1 MPHNENEDT
10 VRSTENI
17 KQHRSIREILRHNAG
32 LKILSVVFAILLW
45 CYVVSQTNPIRS
57 ITYNDIQINITGMG
71 ELTSQRLIPLEA
83 LRASLPGVRVTLNV
97 PYRELFRRLQR
108 RGRCF
113 P

>member
-45 CYVVSQTNPIRS
+45 CARPSPSAASPIT
-57 ITYNDIQINITGMG
+57 TY
-71 ELTSQRLIPLEA
+71 R
-83 LRASLPGVRVTLNV
+83 
-97 PYRELFRRLQR
+97 
-108 RGRCF
+108 
-113 P
+113 